1 MREFWNG
8 VQVAFTAIGGW
19 LGWFLGGCDGLLY
32 ALIAFVVIDYI
43 TGLMCACKGISTK
56 TESGHISSKAG
67 FDGLIK
73 KAAIIL
79 VVLLAVQIDMA
90 IGTNAIA
97 AAAMCFYI
105 ANEGVSILEN
115 TALLGVPYPAALM
128 NALETMKQKGEEK
141 KDEEKKE

>member
-1 MREFWNG
+1 MWDKIVKTMAAAAGAVVGWWAGLG
-8 VQVAFTAIGGW
+8 VMPQVLA
-19 LGWFLGGCDGLLY
+19 
-32 ALIAFVVIDYI
+32 VVMVIDYI
-43 TGLMCACKGISTK
+43 TGLMCACKGVSTK
-56 TESGHISSKAG
+56 TQSGHISSKAG

-79 VVLLAVQIDMA
+79 VVLLAVQIDTA

-115 TALLGVPYPAALM
+115 TALLGVPYPEALM
-128 NALETMKQKGEEK
+128 NALETMKQKGEDK

>member
-1 MREFWNG
+1 MWDKMVKTLAAAAG
-8 VQVAFTAIGGW
+8 AVV
-19 LGWFLGGCDGLLY
+19 GWFLGGCDGLLY

-43 TGLMCACKGISTK
+43 TGLMCAWKGVSTK

-79 VVLLAVQIDMA
+79 VVLLAVQIDTA

-115 TALLGVPYPAALM
+115 TALLGVPYPGALM
-128 NALETMKQKGEEK
+128 NALETMKQKGEDK